1 MTRVRDSKKADKME
15 RIRAAALSLFAE
27 HGYDSTT
34 MRDVAR
40 HAKVALG
47 TLSLYATDKRDLTL
61 LVFNE
66 QIAKLTASGVDAA
79 HRLEG
84 APLSH
89 RLAALF
95 SEFYVDWEKNA
106 TLARIF
112 LQVNFY
118 SHGMH
123 SEGYQ
128 ANRRRISL
136 EIEHLVKN
144 ARSNG
149 EINSSEDA
157 KVISQHFFFLF
168 SSAARS
174 WIAED
179 VPVAEDGIAYLHR
192 LIRLQVQGLGPS
204 ARSAVAPEPSG
215 RTSTSRSVTQ
225 ERSKARATAK
235 SAA

>member
-1 MTRVRDSKKADKME
+1 ME
-15 RIRAAALSLFAE
+15 RISAAALSLFAE

-66 QIAKLTASGVDAA
+66 QIAKLTASGVSAA
-79 HRLEG
+79 HTLEG
-84 APLSH
+84 GPLSD

-95 SEFYVDWEKNA
+95 SEFYIEWEKNA

-118 SHGMH
+118 SRGMH

-128 ANRRRISL
+128 ANRRQISL
-136 EIEHLVKN
+136 EIEYLVKN
-144 ARSNG
+144 ARATG
-149 EINSSEDA
+149 EISSTEDA
-157 KVISQHFFFLF
+157 KVIAQHFFFLF

-179 VPVAEDGIAYLHR
+179 APVAEDGIAYLHR
-192 LIRLQVQGLGPS
+192 LIRLQVQGLGPA
-204 ARSAVAPEPSG
+204 ARSAVAPEASV
-215 RTSTSRSVTQ
+215 RASTSRSMAHARRKT
-225 ERSKARATAK
+225 RATAK